1 MITKLTNIEL
11 NVLAVALD
19 HMEDHLLD
27 LQLDLDDVEAAQNRL
42 DAVKSLQTNTMNY
55 DPWECYTIKR
65 IYARA

>member
-27 LQLDLDDVEAAQNRL
+27 VQLDLDDVEAAQNRL
-42 DAVKSLQTNTMNY
+42 DAVS
-55 DPWECYTIKR
+55 YTHLTLPTKR
-65 IYARA
+65 IV

>member
-27 LQLDLDDVEAAQNRL
+27 VQLDLDCVQDAQDRL
-42 DAVKSLQTNTMNY
+42 DAVKSLQT
-55 DPWECYTIKR
+55 KLL
-65 IYARA
+65 

>member
-27 LQLDLDDVEAAQNRL
+27 VQLDLDLVKFAQEKL
-42 DAVKSLQTNTMNY
+42 DAVKSLQT
-55 DPWECYTIKR
+55 KLL
-65 IYARA
+65 

>member
-27 LQLDLDDVEAAQNRL
+27 VQLDLDLVEAAQDRL
-42 DAVKSLQTNTMNY
+42 DAVKSLQT
-55 DPWECYTIKR
+55 KLL
-65 IYARA
+65 

>member
-27 LQLDLDDVEAAQNRL
+27 VQLDLDLVEFAQNKL
-42 DAVKSLQTNTMNY
+42 DAVKSLQT
-55 DPWECYTIKR
+55 KLL
-65 IYARA
+65 